1 MTYGNAPLP
10 LRPLSIRSLAIWA
23 TAALLLGCTFA
34 LAGLAGIYVAIAFAV
49 VFVFAAVVARYPAP
63 VMGAAIWFL
72 ALFPYTWGIQTGVV
86 PKLFGDESL
95 LLLYLAVFP
104 FLYLFTERLWRH
116 GFDTLYIVLVVF
128 VFTQALPFTVAKDL
142 VAWRN
147 FCETYV
153 LGALLCV
160 LFLQESSN
168 SDAEPVATS
177 IVWVTLIIALMTIVE
192 RIVQRNPIMEHQVD
206 ILYLS
211 PEIARITEGVYRP
224 YTTFFHP
231 SEAGTFMALGVPFA
245 VRKWVQRKS
254 WFSLLVLL
262 IVAAGFFVNNTRGVW
277 MGLAVATLLVVSRAW
292 LVLFAITPVALAVG
306 SLSYLIFK
314 NTPFM
319 QRVTDPNDLFSRFEY
334 WILAVKMIV
343 AHPFIGVGH
352 MQFKT
357 LYLDYVQDTSNL
369 AHLDMAK
376 VAVADNMYLT
386 TAVEHGLLGILTLL
400 GLLFLGAVILKRY
413 RNALLAKGL
422 IRQAS
427 FVRCSQMALAI
438 YAATGFFADLNQFT
452 RATKYV
458 FILVGMG
465 VGVGARYV
473 TLTSNAASIATDAQ
487 PVMRLSAD

>member
-292 LVLFAITPVALAVG
+292 LVPFAITPVALAVG

-452 RATKYV
+452 RATKYDL
-458 FILVGMG
+458 F
-465 VGVGARYV
+465 
-473 TLTSNAASIATDAQ
+473 
-487 PVMRLSAD
+487 

>member
-1 MTYGNAPLP
+1 MSHGNALLP
-10 LRPLSIRSLAIWA
+10 LRPMSIRSLVIWA

-34 LAGLAGIYVAIAFAV
+34 LAGLASIYVAIAFAA

-72 ALFPYTWGIQTGVV
+72 ALFPFSWGIQTGVV
-86 PKLFGDESL
+86 PKFFGDESL

-116 GFDTLYIVLVVF
+116 GFGTLYIVLVVF

-160 LFLQESSN
+160 LFLQESFN

-177 IVWVTLIIALMTIVE
+177 IVWVTLIIALMSIVE
-192 RIVQRNPIMEHQVD
+192 RIVQRNPIMEHSID

-262 IVAAGFFVNNTRGVW
+262 DNCR
-277 MGLAVATLLVVSRAW
+277 R
-292 LVLFAITPVALAVG
+292 
-306 SLSYLIFK
+306 
-314 NTPFM
+314 
-319 QRVTDPNDLFSRFEY
+319 
-334 WILAVKMIV
+334 ILCK
-343 AHPFIGVGH
+343 
-352 MQFKT
+352 
-357 LYLDYVQDTSNL
+357 
-369 AHLDMAK
+369 
-376 VAVADNMYLT
+376 
-386 TAVEHGLLGILTLL
+386 
-400 GLLFLGAVILKRY
+400 
-413 RNALLAKGL
+413 
-422 IRQAS
+422 
-427 FVRCSQMALAI
+427 
-438 YAATGFFADLNQFT
+438 
-452 RATKYV
+452 
-458 FILVGMG
+458 
-465 VGVGARYV
+465 
-473 TLTSNAASIATDAQ
+473 
-487 PVMRLSAD
+487 